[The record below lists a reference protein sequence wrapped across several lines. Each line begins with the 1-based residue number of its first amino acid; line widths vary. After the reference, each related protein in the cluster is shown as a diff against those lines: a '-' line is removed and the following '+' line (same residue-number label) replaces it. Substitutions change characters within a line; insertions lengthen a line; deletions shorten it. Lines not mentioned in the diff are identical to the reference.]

1 MLRFEKLI
9 GDILQKGG
17 GETVPR
23 KLLEKRALMYE
34 IVQDILDAKKLAH
47 TIPSDKDGAVVTFA
61 GIVRGQNRG
70 KKVLFLEY
78 EAYPEMAI
86 KMMKRIGDEIRATW
100 GLTSVAMHHRV
111 GRLNVGETSILIVVS
126 APHRDD
132 AFAACQ
138 YAINR
143 FKRIVPVWKKEVFE
157 DGELWV
163 EGPTESVETAKE

>member
-1 MLRFEKLI
+1 M
-9 GDILQKGG
+9 
-17 GETVPR
+17 T
-23 KLLEKRALMYE
+23 YE
-34 IVQDILDAKKLAH
+34 IVQDILDARKLTQVVA
-47 TIPSDKDGAVVTFA
+47 SAKDGAVVTFA
-61 GIVRGQNRG
+61 GIVRGNNRG

-86 KMMKRIGDEIRATW
+86 KMMRRIGDEIQKTW
-100 GLTSVAMHHRV
+100 GLTSVAMQHRV

-143 FKRIVPVWKKEVFE
+143 FKRIVPIWKKEIFE

-163 EGPTESVETAKE
+163 EGPVETVEAAKD

>member
-1 MLRFEKLI
+1 
-9 GDILQKGG
+9 
-17 GETVPR
+17 
-23 KLLEKRALMYE
+23 MYE
-34 IVQDILDAKKLAH
+34 IVQDILDARRLTQTVA
-47 TIPSDKDGAVVTFA
+47 SNRDGAVVTFA
-61 GIVRGQNRG
+61 GIVRGKNRG

-86 KMMKRIGDEIRATW
+86 RMMKRIGDEIQKTW
-100 GLTSVAMHHRV
+100 GLTSVAMQHRV
-111 GRLNVGETSILIVVS
+111 GRLNVGETSVLIVVS

-143 FKRIVPVWKKEVFE
+143 FKRIVPVWKKEIFE

-163 EGPTESVETAKE
+163 EGPVETVEAAKE